1 MPSAV
6 RAQEAKANEALEAL
20 EAIRSGKPASEPE
33 MNVETPTNTLDTF
46 AEPTKQ
52 QVVPP
57 AASQDETKKGE
68 GDAELK
74 DLVTKL
80 TAKFDV
86 LQGKYNSEVPRL
98 NGQLKTLEAQNDTL
112 KDELDIANA
121 KPVVADV
128 GAYKK
133 YLTPE
138 EQEELDPAVADLQQ
152 RMSQGVA
159 EDAAKR
165 AADAMKG
172 EVGNL
177 KDTIANLKQSQ
188 AQAADAVFWGKAET
202 LAPGITDANADNDE
216 KWSTFLD
223 GVDTISRMTYRD
235 IGEAAVG
242 RHDADAVANLF
253 NLFKGQTVETK
264 PQVTAASQVKPATV
278 SKAPNTESVAQGPEI
293 TQSEVEQFYRDAV
306 KSKMSE
312 AEILKQEAIFELA
325 VQEGRMIFGK

>member
-6 RAQEAKANEALEAL
+6 RAQEAKAEKALEEL
-20 EAIRSGKPASEPE
+20 EAIRSGKPASELDTS
-33 MNVETPTNTLDTF
+33 VETKTNTLDTF

-57 AASQDETKKGE
+57 AAPQGEIKKGE

-98 NGQLKTLEAQNDTL
+98 NGQIKSLETQNDTL
-112 KDELDIANA
+112 KDELDEANA
-121 KPVVADV
+121 KPVVADPS
-128 GAYKK
+128 AYKK

-138 EQEELDPAVADLQQ
+138 EQEELDPQVADLQQ
-152 RMSQGVA
+152 RMSKGVA

-165 AADAMKG
+165 TADVMKG

-177 KDTIANLKQSQ
+177 KETIANLKQSQ
-188 AQAADAVFWGKAET
+188 AEAAEAVFWGKVET
-202 LAPGITDANADNDE
+202 LAPGITDANTNSDD

-223 GVDTISRMTYRD
+223 GTDSVSRLTYRS

-253 NLFKGQTVETK
+253 NLFKGQTVEK
-264 PQVTAASQVKPATV
+264 KQQVTAASQVKPVTV
-278 SKAPNTESVAQGPEI
+278 SQAPNTESAAQGPEI
-293 TQSEVEQFYRDAV
+293 LQSEVEKFYRDAV
-306 KSKMSE
+306 KNKLSE
-312 AEILKQEAIFELA
+312 AEISKKEAEFELA
-325 VQEGRMIFGK
+325 VNEGRMVFGK